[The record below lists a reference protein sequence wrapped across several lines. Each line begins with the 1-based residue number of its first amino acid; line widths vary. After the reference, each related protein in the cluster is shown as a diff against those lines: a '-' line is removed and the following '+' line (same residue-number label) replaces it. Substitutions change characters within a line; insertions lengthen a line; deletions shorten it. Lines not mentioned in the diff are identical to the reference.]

1 MSSPEE
7 HASEGGT
14 EHDRTSDAG
23 THDASTPDDR
33 AHGALIPGALMRD
46 APRPEGLPPLVV
58 VAGATGTGKT
68 ALSLAL
74 AAALGVRGV
83 AAEIVSADSR
93 QVYRG
98 MDIGTAKATPEERA
112 RVPHHCLDLVDPDGA
127 FSVADYSHH
136 AAQSLAGIAERSAVA
151 LLVGGTGFYL
161 RAVARGLAVDE
172 LPWDADVR
180 ARIQATL
187 ADEGLPALVEELR
200 GIAPTRAAD
209 VDLRNPRRV
218 VRALEI
224 ARLRGDAPLPAPR
237 GYGRPVLWLGLQVEP
252 AVLRARIRARA
263 RAQFDAG
270 LIEETR
276 ALAARFDPSLPSFSG
291 IGYAEALAVI
301 ESRLD
306 LETAI
311 AVDARRNV
319 LFARRQ
325 ATWFRREPD
334 VQWLDATH
342 ELPLGE
348 ASGAIESYL
357 ATLRRE

>member
-1 MSSPEE
+1 MSSPEGR
-7 HASEGGT
+7 ASEGST
-14 EHDRTSDAG
+14 PDAG
-23 THDASTPDDR
+23 TPDAGSPDAS
-33 AHGALIPGALMRD
+33 M
-46 APRPEGLPPLVV
+46 PEGLPPLVV

-74 AAALGVRGV
+74 AAALAARGV

-112 RVPHHCLDLVDPDGA
+112 RVHHHCLDLIDPDAA

-136 AAQSLAGIAERSAVA
+136 AAQALAGIAERSAVA

-161 RAVARGLAVDE
+161 RAVGRGLAVDE

-180 ARIQATL
+180 ARIEATL
-187 ADEGLPALVEELR
+187 ADEGLPALVAELHR
-200 GIAPTRAAD
+200 LAPTRAAD

-252 AVLRARIRARA
+252 PVLRARIRARA
-263 RAQFDAG
+263 RAQFEAG
-270 LIEETR
+270 LVEETR
-276 ALAARFDPSLPSFSG
+276 TLVTRFDPSLPSFSG
-291 IGYAEALAVI
+291 IGYAEALGVI
-301 ESRLD
+301 GGLLD
-306 LETAI
+306 LEAAI
-311 AVDARRNV
+311 AQDARRNV

-348 ASGAIESYL
+348 ALATTIDYL
-357 ATLRRE
+357 ATIVRQ